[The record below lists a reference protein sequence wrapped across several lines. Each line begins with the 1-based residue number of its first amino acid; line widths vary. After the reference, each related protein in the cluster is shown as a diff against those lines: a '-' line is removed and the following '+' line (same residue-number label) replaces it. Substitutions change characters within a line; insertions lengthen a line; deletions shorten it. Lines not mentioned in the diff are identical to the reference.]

1 MTTAAAA
8 RAMPQRLDRLR
19 VYIFPNG
26 SGVTFGAMGLVILI
40 GAINYDNALGYL
52 LAFLMFG
59 LVMVAMLHT
68 YRNLT
73 GLGYNGARAV
83 PVFAGV
89 DAVFDC
95 HFDNGARLPRLRLEV
110 GPWPRGLGRDARRFN
125 ERYQV
130 ELNLP
135 AASVVSTRLRVVTQR
150 RGWLT
155 LGRLRVQSVYP
166 LGILRAWAYFDDDA
180 SCLVYPA
187 PRGHLALP
195 YAITTANGNA
205 ASHGLGSDDFAG
217 LRPYNA
223 GDPVRAIAWKTVA
236 QEREMMIKRF
246 QGQGAAR
253 IVLSWS
259 AVSSLPGLEARISQL
274 CRWVLDACEAGHSF
288 ALELPGVPRSF
299 GQGREHRDDCLR
311 ALALYDAQS

>member
-1 MTTAAAA
+1 MTADAVRTL
-8 RAMPQRLDRLR
+8 PQRLDRLH

-26 SGVTFGAMGLVILI
+26 SGVTFGAMLLVILI

-52 LAFLMFG
+52 LAFLLFG
-59 LVMVAMLHT
+59 LLLVTMLHT

-73 GLGYNGARAV
+73 GLGYNGARAA
-83 PVFAGV
+83 PVFVGAE
-89 DAVFDC
+89 AVFEC
-95 HFDNGARLPRLRLEV
+95 HFDNGARLPKLCLEV
-110 GPWPRGLGRDARRFN
+110 GPWPRGMGRDARRFN
-125 ERYQV
+125 QRYQV
-130 ELNLP
+130 EVNLP
-135 AASVVSTRLRVVTQR
+135 GASMASAHLRIVTQR

-166 LGILRAWAYFDDDA
+166 LGILRAWAYFDDAA

-195 YAITTANGNA
+195 YAVVTASGND

-217 LRPYNA
+217 LRPYRA

-236 QEREMMIKRF
+236 QEREIMLKRF
-246 QGQGAAR
+246 HGQGAAR

-259 AVSSLPGLEARISQL
+259 ATSSLVGVEARISQL
-274 CRWVLDACEAGHSF
+274 CRWVLDACAAGHSF
-288 ALELPGVPRSF
+288 ALELPGVSRGF
-299 GQGREHRDDCLR
+299 AQGREHRDDCLR
-311 ALALYDAQS
+311 VLALYDAQP